1 MKNLSKNTVLKKK
14 KQQLCDRINQCKSLK
29 EIEGWKRTFSY
40 HDVLKN
46 NYDWDENYFFDLIK
60 FKLRRMSQYF
70 HTHRIVENEDWYG
83 TLCDRAVAIL
93 DAGYG
98 TNIVLSKDL
107 NGIYVNTR
115 NVKRFVPKFFHQHL
129 ENRDEYWNKYGLA
142 MIREYKAKVLFWK
155 FLHHYVEILWD

>member
-1 MKNLSKNTVLKKK
+1 MKNLSKTTVLKKK

-29 EIEGWKRTFSY
+29 EIEGWERTFSY

-46 NYDWDENYFFDLIK
+46 DQDWDYEFLLDLIK

-70 HTHRIVENEDWYG
+70 HAHRVVQNEDWYG

-93 DAGYG
+93 NAGYG

-107 NGIYVNTR
+107 NGIYVNVR
-115 NVKRFVPKFFHQHL
+115 NKNRFIPAYMKRVVHSQ
-129 ENRDEYWNKYGLA
+129 EYLDKYELA
-142 MIREYKAKVLFWK
+142 SIREEKAKALFWK
-155 FLHHYVEILWD
+155 FLHHYIEVLWE